1 MGFLSGAPSVP
12 PPMGCPT
19 CGCDA
24 RLDLVVS
31 PVARLWL
38 SRPLLTSR

>member
-1 MGFLSGAPSVP
+1 MGFLSGAPPVL

-19 CGCDA
+19 CGSGV
-24 RLDLVVS
+24 RLDHVDS
-31 PVARLWL
+31 PVARRWL